1 MSTKS
6 LVDKIRFRRCSKALT
21 LHIVAA
27 QFVLVSGGMEGGSA
41 PPAFQRAEQQRL
53 KEAGKVSAEKGEV
66 VWEGHEG
73 SGAEKIAVLK
83 SCDKV
88 HRLGDGRGHLKD
100 SYPRKCK
107 SKQTARKG
115 DQFEK
120 DSDIEE
126 EESLK
131 EMGVDGSR
139 SAAAIDKQWRLWNM
153 LWKQKW
159 KGVDER
165 GEESEDESVSDESVE
180 DEELSDEGIGGGRG
194 RGQGQG
200 RVQGQGKVKVE
211 ESGDMYRSVPCVLP
225 PSQSEYASHDKED
238 STATDSTDAP
248 AVKHEDCKEHRAGS
262 ASKCGCPDATALEAV
277 VPVPVLVKRQLEIV
291 TPVSKSGGVK
301 IVVTSGTEGEG
312 AQKSNEQQAEPLTRE
327 KESLEGNSET
337 LSDIDDD
344 EVPLL
349 TPCLLHGR
357 NILKYY
363 VFNLGKTLLPCQVVA
378 ARFEILWQYR
388 VEKPFL

>member
-1 MSTKS
+1 M
-6 LVDKIRFRRCSKALT
+6 VDKVRFRRCSKALT
-21 LHIVAA
+21 LHIVVA
-27 QFVLVSGGMEGGSA
+27 QFMLVSGGMEGGSA

-53 KEAGKVSAEKGEV
+53 KEAGKGSAEKGEV

-73 SGAEKIAVLK
+73 SGAEEIAVLK

-88 HRLGDGRGHLKD
+88 HRLGRGDGRGHLKD
-100 SYPRKCK
+100 SNLRKCK

-126 EESLK
+126 EEALK
-131 EMGVDGSR
+131 EMGGDGSR

-165 GEESEDESVSDESVE
+165 EEESEDESVSDESVE
-180 DEELSDEGIGGGRG
+180 DEVLSDEGIGGGRS

-200 RVQGQGKVKVE
+200 RVQGRGKVKVE
-211 ESGDMYRSVPCVLP
+211 DTGDMYRSVPCVL

-248 AVKHEDCKEHRAGS
+248 AVKHEDCKEHQADS

-277 VPVPVLVKRQLEIV
+277 VPVPVLVKRQLEII
-291 TPVSKSGGVK
+291 TPVSKRGGGVK
-301 IVVTSGTEGEG
+301 IVVTSSNEGEG
-312 AQKSNEQQAEPLTRE
+312 AQKSNEEQAELLTRE

-344 EVPLL
+344 EVPPL
-349 TPCLLHGR
+349 TPCFLPGR

-363 VFNLGKTLLPCQVVA
+363 VFNLGKTLLPCQIVV

-388 VEKPFL
+388 VEKPLL